1 MFLKYA
7 IRFVLSCKRWY
18 AFAPIYLLLRV
29 LFIRCLKAEC
39 SQTHTHALHSQTLK
53 NLCRKLS
60 FKKQSGVVYGSGVN
74 FNTGYIT
81 MYLFNFEVISMRL
94 NVIFYRML
102 QIIVI
107 DTWFAWSLIWYLV
120 LNNDSKT
127 QSIDILRHCG
137 TAENC
142 APCQRLCAFGANFPR
157 ETTKRGPQVRGLP
170 SWTWSMDYL
179 RGPRTSGPLSWTTCE
194 TPDFGGLNSWLCM
207 EKCARVEF
215 RHCYH
220 CGNFTQN
227 VKF

>member
-1 MFLKYA
+1 M
-7 IRFVLSCKRWY
+7 IC
-18 AFAPIYLLLRV
+18 FAPIYLLLCV

-60 FKKQSGVVYGSGVN
+60 FKKQNGVVYGSGVN

-127 QSIDILRHCG
+127 QSIDILRHNA
-137 TAENC
+137 T
-142 APCQRLCAFGANFPR
+142 RLRIVLLVNVCVLSEQISQWDGDKNFPP
-157 ETTKRGPQVRGLP
+157 G
-170 SWTWSMDYL
+170 WTCTIFSI
-179 RGPRTSGPLSWTTCE
+179 SS
-194 TPDFGGLNSWLCM
+194 
-207 EKCARVEF
+207 KC
-215 RHCYH
+215 
-220 CGNFTQN
+220 
-227 VKF
+227 